1 MTGNSSRFELST
13 VAPGEWVIIDHRY
26 PPRHT
31 HRTVARI
38 WEADANQ
45 CEVAWMRDLA
55 RPTRYATAH
64 DALADLYT
72 TPQHTK
78 PVPIPHFAPHRAHH
92 GDLARA

>member
-1 MTGNSSRFELST
+1 MTVDNSRFELST
-13 VAPGEWVIIDHRY
+13 IAPGEWVIIDTRY

-64 DALADLYT
+64 DVLADLGT
-72 TPQHTK
+72 TPQRTK
-78 PVPIPHFAPHRAHH
+78 PVPIPHLAPPRVHDGH
-92 GDLARA
+92 LARA